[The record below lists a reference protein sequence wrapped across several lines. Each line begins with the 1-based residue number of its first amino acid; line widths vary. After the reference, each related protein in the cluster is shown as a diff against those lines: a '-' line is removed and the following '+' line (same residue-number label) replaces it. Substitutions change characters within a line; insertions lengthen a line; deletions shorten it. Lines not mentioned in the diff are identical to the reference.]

1 MKLNSPKAFALM
13 VGGVLAIGVGL
24 IVIMFRTGPEPR
36 TEAGKKTPPGAA
48 QTGTPAPTS
57 GTAAT
62 TTTGGGAPV
71 QTFTP
76 GGDTA
81 APAAPAGTLPPVKTV
96 DPAQWEAR
104 IEELLANQDITTRD
118 ASRELLAMAGEAKGP
133 EPLRIDAVQHGL
145 NLLDDENYL
154 QDALALATNPALP
167 EEINDILFAD
177 LHNRDQSISVPVAER
192 IAKTP
197 GHPLAEEAQDFAD
210 FFKEDPLS
218 TLPAG
223 SAVPAAPG
231 TPATK

>member
-13 VGGVLAIGVGL
+13 VGAVLAVGIAL
-24 IVIMFRTGPEPR
+24 IVVMFRTGPEPR
-36 TEAGKKTPPGAA
+36 TEAGKKAAPAAKTGAP
-48 QTGTPAPTS
+48 TPADSS
-57 GTAAT
+57 GAT
-62 TTTGGGAPV
+62 TTAGGSAPV

-133 EPLRIDAVQHGL
+133 EPLRIDALQHGL

-210 FFKEDPLS
+210 FFKDDPLS
-218 TLPAG
+218 TLPAT
-223 SAVPAAPG
+223 AAPAPVA
-231 TPATK
+231 PAPTK